1 MAFSFNTIA
10 ELGPIVRYHRKRAG
24 LSRAILAELSGVG
37 QTVIYELEHGKETVQ
52 FDVIRKLFDVL
63 NLQMQ
68 VDGPLMDTYQ
78 DETAGH
84 NEQKG

>member
-1 MAFSFNTIA
+1 MAYSFNTIA
-10 ELGPIVRYHRKRAG
+10 ELGPLVRYHRKRAG
-24 LSRAILAELSGVG
+24 LSRANLAEVSGVG

-68 VDGPLMDTYQ
+68 VDGPLVKAYQ
-78 DETAGH
+78 DETEGQ
-84 NEQKG
+84 NEQEG